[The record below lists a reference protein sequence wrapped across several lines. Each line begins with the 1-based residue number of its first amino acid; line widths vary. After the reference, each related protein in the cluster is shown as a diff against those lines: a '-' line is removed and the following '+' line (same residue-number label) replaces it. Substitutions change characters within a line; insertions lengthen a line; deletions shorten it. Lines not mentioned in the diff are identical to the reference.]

1 MINKRLLYLTLFL
14 FLANCGYTPLY
25 SNKEMNSINIEVL
38 SYEGDREINTNLI
51 SKLKNITSPEGEL
64 YKIIIF
70 TKYEKTTLS
79 NNLAGEPEEFQL
91 QSTVEFTIIL
101 NNSQKKINIKEK
113 FVMKNLNDD
122 FEERNYEKNIKSSMT
137 NLIYNKFLLQV
148 KRLKWS
154 IKILKLIK

>member
-79 NNLAGEPEEFQL
+79 NNLAGEPEEYQL
-91 QSTVEFTIIL
+91 KSTINFTIIK
-101 NNSQKKINIKEK
+101 NNSEKKFSITEN
-113 FVMKNLNDD
+113 FVMNNFSDD
-122 FEERNYEKNIKSSMT
+122 FEERNYEKNIKNSMT
-137 NLIYNKFLLQV
+137 NLIYNKLLLQI
-148 KRLKWS
+148 KKLK
-154 IKILKLIK
+154 